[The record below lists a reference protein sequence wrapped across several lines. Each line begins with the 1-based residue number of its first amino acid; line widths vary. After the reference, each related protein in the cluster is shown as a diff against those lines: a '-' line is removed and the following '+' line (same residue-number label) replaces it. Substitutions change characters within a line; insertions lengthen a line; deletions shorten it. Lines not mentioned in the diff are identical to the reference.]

1 MVLMELKCHSCNVDA
16 RFEDS
21 TVQVVARLR
30 KFEKNAYKCLI
41 NEGFQTFCASAPSR
55 FGEKLAGYSQH

>member
-30 KFEKNAYKCLI
+30 KFEKKCI
-41 NEGFQTFCASAPSR
+41 QVFD
-55 FGEKLAGYSQH
+55 K